1 MTNRGL
7 GKNEKGVGRKVGGRE
22 GGTLCFVCQNPR
34 ADHKASTCPVDK
46 KTLFCQKCHESGLPA
61 PHAHN
66 TFAQCQGKKSKLV
79 EEEEEKGNKVLEKGK
94 GRQVHIR
101 DLSPAGDPESSE
113 EEEDEGF
120 ARRVRV
126 EEPMSASSSESE
138 FETDSGHVSNVSN
151 TIFTDSAEDEEVEV
165 PVHDTGWPVSEF
177 AKIRYR
183 GRISQDND
191 KNMTNPVRREKRD
204 IRDRLRIFAC
214 LGIFFVVLNGLGAYY
229 DFMTVGQMV

>member
-1 MTNRGL
+1 M
-7 GKNEKGVGRKVGGRE
+7 
-22 GGTLCFVCQNPR
+22 
-34 ADHKASTCPVDK
+34 
-46 KTLFCQKCHESGLPA
+46 
-61 PHAHN
+61 
-66 TFAQCQGKKSKLV
+66 